1 MSSFCL
7 NCRATATATVMV
19 HVSDINNEPPKF
31 SRDSYE
37 KHVSERLAEGELVLK
52 VTASDPDLDAKLAYS
67 ILEPVVVK
75 DKTGVEVKTKSVEF
89 FKINE
94 TTGEIF
100 SVHKLDHQ
108 LAAIITFGVRVED
121 QNAVERI
128 EMQHAIS
135 EYHVIFHQII
145 FYLKTN
151 VDLDSCE

>member
-1 MSSFCL
+1 
-7 NCRATATATVMV
+7 MV

-52 VTASDPDLDAKLAYS
+52 VSASDPDLDAKLVYS

-75 DKTGVEVKTKSVEF
+75 DKTGVEVKSKSVKF
-89 FKINE
+89 FKINQ

-121 QNAVERI
+121 QNAVERV

-135 EYHVIFHQII
+135 EYFFCYYCAMQTHGNHATPRCLCTKQQQTPIMVF
-145 FYLKTN
+145 
-151 VDLDSCE
+151 

>member
-1 MSSFCL
+1 
-7 NCRATATATVMV
+7 
-19 HVSDINNEPPKF
+19 
-31 SRDSYE
+31 
-37 KHVSERLAEGELVLK
+37 VSERLAEGELVLR
-52 VTASDPDLDAKLAYS
+52 VTASDPDLDAKLVYT

-75 DKTGVEVKTKSVEF
+75 DKTGVEVKSKSVEF

-121 QNAVERI
+121 QNAVERV

-135 EYHVIFHQII
+135 EYKI
-145 FYLKTN
+145 YSSLN
-151 VDLDSCE
+151 